1 MSNLPTELKYAET
14 HEWARLTEDGDIIVG
29 ITDHAQA
36 SLGDLVYVE
45 LPEVGDDVAAG
56 NNVAVVESV
65 KAASDIYAP
74 VSGEIIAINEELE
87 DEPQLVNNGPYDEG
101 WLFTITP
108 SNVHEMDDLLDAE
121 GYQSTISDE

>member
-14 HEWARLTEDGDIIVG
+14 HEWVRLGENGNVIVG

-36 SLGDLVYVE
+36 SLGDLVYIE

-56 NNVAVVESV
+56 NATAVVESV

-101 WLFTITP
+101 WLFTIAPT
-108 SNVHEMDDLLDAE
+108 NIHEMDDLLDAE
-121 GYQSTISDE
+121 EYEKAISED